1 MNSLYMKGETEM
13 GKFIVIE
20 GTDCSGK
27 ETQSRLI
34 VEKLTKMGKKAIRM
48 TFPNYDSPT
57 GKIVGGP
64 YLGKEE
70 ISPCWFP
77 EGAVNVDPRVVSLY
91 YAADRKYNVNEIKKY
106 LDDDYFVICDRYTSS
121 NMAHQGSK
129 IHNDNER
136 FEMYQWIDK
145 LEFWLLG
152 LPKPDKTIFLHV
164 PYSYAFELKKNRER
178 LDEHEKCEEHLK
190 SSEIAYV
197 ELAAIY
203 NWTSIN
209 CIENDKIRSIES
221 INDEVFENLKEYL

>member
-1 MNSLYMKGETEM
+1 M

-27 ETQSRLI
+27 ETQSKLL
-34 VEKLTKMGKKAIRM
+34 VQKLTDLGKKAVRI

-77 EGAVNVDPRVVSLY
+77 EGAVNVDPKVACLY
-91 YAADRKYNVNEIKKY
+91 YAADRKYNEGDIKKY
-106 LDDDYFVICDRYTSS
+106 LDEDYYVICDRYISS

-129 IHNDNER
+129 IHNDQER
-136 FEMYQWIDK
+136 FNMYQWIDK
-145 LEFWLLG
+145 LEYWLLG

-164 PYSYAFELKKNRER
+164 PYKYAFELKKNRISI
-178 LDEHEKCEEHLK
+178 DEHEKSEEHLK
-190 SSEIAYV
+190 SSEISYF
-197 ELAAIY
+197 ELASFY
-203 NWTSIN
+203 NWININ
-209 CIENDKIRSIES
+209 CIKDDSIRTIED
-221 INDEVFENLKEYL
+221 INNEIMDNIKEFL